1 MRDAYSKQSD
11 TLGLNKIAL
20 TPRNIR
26 NEIFKFYREHLH
38 PISPA
43 PSFRH
48 CLQWALQTQKF
59 YLNWQFDFTHQL
71 NFAAVEANWRL
82 AVDPHAGDNLDIVIS
97 AAFAPE
103 KRGQPP
109 GPWAFGNYDDV
120 SFQTV
125 CLTAMDEREN
135 QHNTEMEGMIGGD
148 ADVRTPD
155 PPRRGRGTENAVST
169 DSLIGMVV
177 MFNDLA
183 AARDDDSDDDDSGR
197 PAGMAPAYRDPEAQ
211 RQAEEQE
218 DAEFANEP
226 PRRPRNRYVD
236 GEAEGPAGRPAGSDD
251 DDE

>member
-1 MRDAYSKQSD
+1 MGSTNTD
-11 TLGLNKIAL
+11 
-20 TPRNIR
+20 
-26 NEIFKFYREHLH
+26 
-38 PISPA
+38 
-43 PSFRH
+43 
-48 CLQWALQTQKF
+48 CTQKY

-109 GPWAFGNYDDV
+109 GPWAFDSYDDV

-135 QHNTEMEGMIGGD
+135 QHNTEMEGMIGGE

-155 PPRRGRGTENAVST
+155 APRRGVEHAVST
-169 DSLIGMVV
+169 GSLIGMVV
-177 MFNDLA
+177 LLNDLA
-183 AARDDDSDDDDSGR
+183 AARSDGSDGDDSGR
-197 PAGMAPAYRDPEAQ
+197 PAGMAPAYRDAEAQ

-218 DAEFANEP
+218 GVEFANEP
-226 PRRPRNRYVD
+226 PRRPRSRYVD
-236 GEAEGPAGRPAGSDD
+236 DVAGEAGRPAGSDD

>member
-20 TPRNIR
+20 SPRNIR

-48 CLQWALQTQKF
+48 CLQWALQTQKY

-109 GPWAFGNYDDV
+109 GPWAFDSYDDV

-135 QHNTEMEGMIGGD
+135 QHNTEMEGMIGGE

-155 PPRRGRGTENAVST
+155 PPRRGVENAVST
-169 DSLIGMVV
+169 GSLIDMVV
-177 MFNDLA
+177 LLNDLA
-183 AARDDDSDDDDSGR
+183 AARSGGSDDDDSGR
-197 PAGMAPAYRDPEAQ
+197 PAGMAPAYRDAEAQ

-218 DAEFANEP
+218 DVEFANEP
-226 PRRPRNRYVD
+226 PRRPRSRYVAD
-236 GEAEGPAGRPAGSDD
+236 EAGQAGRPAGSDD
-251 DDE
+251 DGE

>member
-20 TPRNIR
+20 SPRNIR

-109 GPWAFGNYDDV
+109 GPWAFDSYDDV

-135 QHNTEMEGMIGGD
+135 QHNTEMEGMIGGEP
-148 ADVRTPD
+148 DVRTPD
-155 PPRRGRGTENAVST
+155 PPRRGGVEHAVST
-169 DSLIGMVV
+169 DSLIDMVV
-177 MFNDLA
+177 LLNDLA
-183 AARDDDSDDDDSGR
+183 AARSDDSDDDDSGR
-197 PAGMAPAYRDPEAQ
+197 PAGMAPAYRDA
-211 RQAEEQE
+211 
-218 DAEFANEP
+218 
-226 PRRPRNRYVD
+226 
-236 GEAEGPAGRPAGSDD
+236 
-251 DDE
+251 